1 MDLKTPPLL
10 GTDFEA
16 IVRSHQEKVR
26 NICYR
31 FARNREDADD
41 LAQEVFVQVHGSLGR
56 FRREADLST
65 WIYRIAVN
73 TSLNFLRRSKRK
85 KRLAALRS
93 FVGLEGRELAV
104 AAPPVEEPH
113 YLLEEGERK
122 RILAWAVDRLPEGQR
137 TAITLDRYEGF
148 DHREIAA
155 IMGLSVPAVE
165 ALLHRAKE
173 HLRKDLAG
181 YFEKGQAASARS
193 GDGRRLRR

>member
-1 MDLKTPPLL
+1 MPVVPES
-10 GTDFEA
+10 DFEA
-16 IVRSHQEKVR
+16 IVRGHQEKVR

-41 LAQEVFVQVHGSLGR
+41 LAQEVFIQVHGSLGR

-73 TSLNFLRRSKRK
+73 TSLSFLRRSKRR

-93 FVGLEGRELAV
+93 LFGPEGREV
-104 AAPPVEEPH
+104 VVPAPRLEEPQH
-113 YLLEEGERK
+113 RLEEEERK

-148 DHREIAA
+148 DHQEIAA

-173 HLRKDLAG
+173 RLRKDLAG

-193 GDGRRLRR
+193 GEERHLKR

>member
-1 MDLKTPPLL
+1 MPVVA
-10 GTDFEA
+10 GSDFEA

-31 FARNREDADD
+31 FAGNREDADD
-41 LAQEVFVQVHGSLGR
+41 LAQEVFVQAHGSLGR

-73 TSLNFLRRSKRK
+73 TSLSFLRRSKRK
-85 KRLAALRS
+85 KRLAALLS

-104 AAPPVEEPH
+104 AAPPAEEPH
-113 YLLEEGERK
+113 QLLEQGERK
-122 RILAWAVDRLPEGQR
+122 KLLAWAVDRLPEGQR
-137 TAITLDRYEGF
+137 TVITLDKYEGF
-148 DHREIAA
+148 DHRDIAA

-165 ALLHRAKE
+165 ALLHRAKQR
-173 HLRKDLAG
+173 LRDDLAG
-181 YFEKGQAASARS
+181 HFEKEQAASARS

>member
-1 MDLKTPPLL
+1 MPVVP
-10 GTDFEA
+10 GSDFEA

-31 FARNREDADD
+31 FARSREDADD
-41 LAQEVFVQVHGSLGR
+41 LAQEVFVQAHGSLGR

-73 TSLNFLRRSKRK
+73 TSLSFLRRSKRK
-85 KRLAALRS
+85 KRLAALLS

-104 AAPPVEEPH
+104 AAPPAEEPH
-113 YLLEEGERK
+113 HLLEQGERK
-122 RILAWAVDRLPEGQR
+122 KLLAWAVDRLPEGQR
-137 TAITLDRYEGF
+137 TAITLDKYEGF
-148 DHREIAA
+148 DHRDIAA

-165 ALLHRAKE
+165 ALLHRAKQR
-173 HLRKDLAG
+173 LRDDLAG
-181 YFEKGQAASARS
+181 HFEKEQAASARS